1 MRPNSVCVMLRRDSR
16 TGNVIVLA
24 PSYPKIDG
32 KSLDLV
38 WEEGWR
44 PREYDQG
51 HVILVQSYKQDGVL
65 E

>member
-1 MRPNSVCVMLRRDSR
+1 MRPNSVRVMLRRDSR

-24 PSYPKIDG
+24 PNYPKIDG

-44 PREYDQG
+44 PRKYDQG
-51 HVILVQSYKQDGVL
+51 HVILVQSCRQDDVL
-65 E
+65 K